1 MADWQKI
8 KTEYITNPDT
18 SYRELS
24 QKYGVHYTNIAKRA
38 KKEDWQQQ
46 RKQQANA
53 TQTKMIQAV
62 ERRKVDR
69 AAKLMDVSDLLLKK
83 IEALVEDLE
92 IEDASPKDLRSLS
105 AAIKD
110 IKEIQMIRSDADMRE
125 QEARIANLQKQAAK
139 TDDNNGTITVRLPG
153 GLEDYAQ

>member
-1 MADWQKI
+1 MADWQNI

-24 QKYGVHYTNIAKRA
+24 KKYGVHYTNIAKRA

-69 AAKLMDVSDLLLKK
+69 AAKLMDVSDLLLQK
-83 IEALVEDLE
+83 IESLVEELDVL
-92 IEDASPKDLRSLS
+92 DASPKDIRSLS

-110 IKEIQMIRSDADMRE
+110 IKEIQMIRSDADIRE
-125 QEARIANLQKQAAK
+125 QEARIEKLRREAYR
-139 TDDNNGTITVRLPG
+139 DDQSGTITVRLPG

>member
-69 AAKLMDVSDLLLKK
+69 AAKLMDVSDLLLQK
-83 IEALVEDLE
+83 IEALVEELDVM
-92 IEDASPKDLRSLS
+92 DASPKDIRSLS
-105 AAIKD
+105 AAVKD
-110 IKEIQMIRSDADMRE
+110 IKEIQMIRSDADIRE
-125 QEARIANLQKQAAK
+125 QEARIEKLRREADR
-139 TDDNNGTITVRLPG
+139 DDNNGTITVRLPG

>member
-69 AAKLMDVSDLLLKK
+69 AAKLMDVSDLLLQK
-83 IEALVEDLE
+83 IELLVEELDVM
-92 IEDASPKDLRSLS
+92 DASPKDIRSLS

-110 IKEIQMIRSDADMRE
+110 IKEIQMIRSDADIRE
-125 QEARIANLQKQAAK
+125 QEARIEKLRREAYR
-139 TDDNNGTITVRLPG
+139 DDQSGTITVRLPG

>member
-69 AAKLMDVSDLLLKK
+69 AAKLMDVSDLLLQK
-83 IEALVEDLE
+83 IEALVDELDVM
-92 IEDASPKDLRSLS
+92 DASPKDIRSLS

-110 IKEIQMIRSDADMRE
+110 IKEIQMIRSDADIRE
-125 QEARIANLQKQAAK
+125 QEARIEKLRMEADR
-139 TDDNNGTITVRLPG
+139 DDQSGTITVRLPG

>member
-69 AAKLMDVSDLLLKK
+69 AAKLMDVSDLLLQK
-83 IEALVEDLE
+83 IESLVEELDVM
-92 IEDASPKDLRSLS
+92 DASPKDIRSLS

-110 IKEIQMIRSDADMRE
+110 IKEIQMIRSDADIRE
-125 QEARIANLQKQAAK
+125 QEARIEKLRREAYR
-139 TDDNNGTITVRLPG
+139 DDQSGTITVRLPG

>member
-38 KKEDWQQQ
+38 KKEDWQQL

-69 AAKLMDVSDLLLKK
+69 AAKLMDVSDLLLQK
-83 IEALVEDLE
+83 IESLVEELDVL
-92 IEDASPKDLRSLS
+92 DASPKDIRSLS

-110 IKEIQMIRSDADMRE
+110 IKEIQMIRSDADIRE
-125 QEARIANLQKQAAK
+125 QEARIEKLRREAYR
-139 TDDNNGTITVRLPG
+139 DDQSGTITVRLPG

>member
-83 IEALVEDLE
+83 IEALVEGLE

-110 IKEIQMIRSDADMRE
+110 IKEIQMIRSDADIRE
-125 QEARIANLQKQAAK
+125 QEARIEKLRREAYR
-139 TDDNNGTITVRLPG
+139 DDQSGTITVRLPG

>member
-69 AAKLMDVSDLLLKK
+69 AAKLMDVSDLLLQK
-83 IEALVEDLE
+83 IESLVEELDVL
-92 IEDASPKDLRSLS
+92 DASPKDIRSLS

-110 IKEIQMIRSDADMRE
+110 IKEIQMIRSDADIRE
-125 QEARIANLQKQAAK
+125 QEARIEKLRREAYR
-139 TDDNNGTITVRLPG
+139 DDQSGTITVRLPG

>member
-69 AAKLMDVSDLLLKK
+69 AAKLMDVSDLLLQK
-83 IEALVEDLE
+83 IASLVEELDVM
-92 IEDASPKDLRSLS
+92 DASPKDIRSLS

-125 QEARIANLQKQAAK
+125 QEARIEKLRRDADR
-139 TDDNNGTITVRLPG
+139 DDSSGTITVRLPG

>member
-38 KKEDWQQQ
+38 KKEDWQQL

-69 AAKLMDVSDLLLKK
+69 AAKLMDVSDLLLQK
-83 IEALVEDLE
+83 IAALVEELDVL
-92 IEDASPKDLRSLS
+92 DASPKDIRSLS

-110 IKEIQMIRSDADMRE
+110 IKEIQMIRSDADIRE
-125 QEARIANLQKQAAK
+125 QEARIEKLRREAYR
-139 TDDNNGTITVRLPG
+139 DDQSGTITVRLPG
-153 GLEDYAQ
+153 GLEDYAK

>member
-69 AAKLMDVSDLLLKK
+69 AAKLMDVSDLLLQK
-83 IEALVEDLE
+83 IASLVEELDVM
-92 IEDASPKDLRSLS
+92 DARPKDIRSLS

-125 QEARIANLQKQAAK
+125 QEARIEKLRRDADR
-139 TDDNNGTITVRLPG
+139 DDSSGTITVRLPG

>member
-69 AAKLMDVSDLLLKK
+69 AAKLMDVSDLLLQK
-83 IEALVEDLE
+83 IEALVDELDVL
-92 IEDASPKDLRSLS
+92 DASPKDIRSLS

-125 QEARIANLQKQAAK
+125 QEARIEKLRRDADR
-139 TDDNNGTITVRLPG
+139 DDSSGTITVRLPG
-153 GLEDYAQ
+153 GIEDYAQ

>member
-38 KKEDWQQQ
+38 KKEDWQQL

-69 AAKLMDVSDLLLKK
+69 AAKLMDVSDLLLQK
-83 IEALVEDLE
+83 IEALVDELDVL
-92 IEDASPKDLRSLS
+92 DASPKDIRSLS

-125 QEARIANLQKQAAK
+125 QEARIEKLRRDADR
-139 TDDNNGTITVRLPG
+139 DDGSGTITVRLPG
-153 GLEDYAQ
+153 GLEEYAQ

>member
-1 MADWQKI
+1 MADWNKI

-69 AAKLMDVSDLLLKK
+69 AAKLMDVSDLLLQK
-83 IEALVEDLE
+83 IESLVEELDVM
-92 IEDASPKDLRSLS
+92 DASPKDIRSLS

-110 IKEIQMIRSDADMRE
+110 IKEIQMIRSDADIRE
-125 QEARIANLQKQAAK
+125 QEARIEKLRREAYR
-139 TDDNNGTITVRLPG
+139 DDQSGTITVRLPG

>member
-69 AAKLMDVSDLLLKK
+69 AAKLMDVSDLLLQK
-83 IEALVEDLE
+83 IESLVEELDVM
-92 IEDASPKDLRSLS
+92 DASPKDIRSLS

-110 IKEIQMIRSDADMRE
+110 IKEIQMIRSDADIRE
-125 QEARIANLQKQAAK
+125 QEARIEKLRRDADR
-139 TDDNNGTITVRLPG
+139 DDSSGTITVRLPG
-153 GLEDYAQ
+153 GIEDYAQ

>member
-69 AAKLMDVSDLLLKK
+69 AAKLMDVSDLLLQK
-83 IEALVEDLE
+83 IEALVEELDVM
-92 IEDASPKDLRSLS
+92 DASPKDIRSLS
-105 AAIKD
+105 AAVKD
-110 IKEIQMIRSDADMRE
+110 IKEIQMIRSDADIRE
-125 QEARIANLQKQAAK
+125 QEARIEKLRREADR
-139 TDDNNGTITVRLPG
+139 DDNNGTITVCLPG
-153 GLEDYAQ
+153 GLEEYAQ

>member
-69 AAKLMDVSDLLLKK
+69 AAKLMDVSDLLLQK
-83 IEALVEDLE
+83 IEALVDELDVL
-92 IEDASPKDLRSLS
+92 DASPKDIRSLS

-110 IKEIQMIRSDADMRE
+110 IKEIQMIRSDADIRE
-125 QEARIANLQKQAAK
+125 QEARIEKLRREAYR
-139 TDDNNGTITVRLPG
+139 DDQSGTITVRLPG

>member
-38 KKEDWQQQ
+38 KIENWQQQ

-69 AAKLMDVSDLLLKK
+69 AAKLMDVSDLLLQK
-83 IEALVEDLE
+83 IESLVEELDVM
-92 IEDASPKDLRSLS
+92 DASPKDIRSLS

-110 IKEIQMIRSDADMRE
+110 IKEIQMIRSDADIRE
-125 QEARIANLQKQAAK
+125 QEARIEKLRREAYR
-139 TDDNNGTITVRLPG
+139 DDQSGTITVRLPG

>member
-83 IEALVEDLE
+83 IEALVDELDVL
-92 IEDASPKDLRSLS
+92 DASPKDIRSLS

-125 QEARIANLQKQAAK
+125 QEARIEKLRREAYR
-139 TDDNNGTITVRLPG
+139 DDQSGTITVRLPG

>member
-1 MADWQKI
+1 MADWQNI

-69 AAKLMDVSDLLLKK
+69 AAKLMDVSDLLLQK
-83 IEALVEDLE
+83 IAALVEELDVL
-92 IEDASPKDLRSLS
+92 DASPKDIRSLS

-110 IKEIQMIRSDADMRE
+110 IKEIQMIRSDADIRE
-125 QEARIANLQKQAAK
+125 QEARIEKLRREAYR
-139 TDDNNGTITVRLPG
+139 DDQSGTITVRLPG
-153 GLEDYAQ
+153 GLDDYAQ

>member
-38 KKEDWQQQ
+38 KKEDWQQL

-69 AAKLMDVSDLLLKK
+69 AAKLMDVSDLLLQK
-83 IEALVEDLE
+83 IEALVDELDVL
-92 IEDASPKDLRSLS
+92 DASPKDIRSLS

-125 QEARIANLQKQAAK
+125 QEARIEKLRRDADR
-139 TDDNNGTITVRLPG
+139 DDSSGTITVRLPG
-153 GLEDYAQ
+153 GIEDYAQ